1 MSVLVIGLLAR
12 KGTLAALV
20 SHAARPI
27 NVRKNGKNRTDRQRD
42 RRTDGRT
49 DGRTPDKYTFRHG
62 YGQLN
67 NDLHEAYVVAG
78 VGLPVLKNVEDNWS
92 LDVLLVAQ

>member
-27 NVRKNGKNRTDRQRD
+27 NVRKNGKKTGQTDRE
-42 RRTDGRT
+42 TDGRT
-49 DGRTPDKYTFRHG
+49 DGRTPDNYTFRHG

-67 NDLHEAYVVAG
+67 NDLHEADVVAG